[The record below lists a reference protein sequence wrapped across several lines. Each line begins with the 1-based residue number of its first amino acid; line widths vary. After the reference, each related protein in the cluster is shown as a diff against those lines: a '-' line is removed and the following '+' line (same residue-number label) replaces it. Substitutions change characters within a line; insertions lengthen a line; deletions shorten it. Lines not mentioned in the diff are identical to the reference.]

1 MKVDKSLVL
10 KKIKTTLGYEK
21 DVDFA
26 NFLGISPQ
34 TLASWYSRN
43 TYDFEILYAKCIN
56 IDANFLLSGKGEIF
70 LKKDTVANFPEIYHT
85 DKKCEKCIDK
95 ERLIVS
101 LQNTI
106 DIQSKLIKYLEDL
119 VYKKN
124 TTCNISEKESKK
136 TSVMSHLPAQ

>member
-1 MKVDKSLVL
+1 MKVDKSLIL
-10 KKIKTTLGYEK
+10 KKIKSALGYEK
-21 DVDFA
+21 DVEFA

-56 IDANFLLSGKGEIF
+56 IDANFLFTGKGAMF
-70 LKKDTVANFPEIYHT
+70 LKKDSIENFSEACDT
-85 DKKCEKCIDK
+85 DKKCEKCIEK

-106 DIQSKLIKYLEDL
+106 DIQSKLIKCLEDQID
-119 VYKKN
+119 KKN
-124 TTCNISEKESKK
+124 TIRKTSEKKSKK
-136 TSVMSHLPAQ
+136 TAVVSHLPAH